1 MFSTF
6 LVFFRL
12 VRKKSSQYLS
22 TEFHFCNA
30 AIRNK
35 MVIVKNP
42 WNGTND
48 LYYLESVRNDATV
61 FPDISKENISAKIP
75 TRCFSGTLPHSLT
88 RTCSLFWG
96 WLPFSGN
103 KGRIWEFVP
112 QKHWLTF
119 EKVLF
124 FYLIRGRKMHPFYS
138 TNLNWWWSLERSKCL
153 FSF

>member
-1 MFSTF
+1 MKWYKW
-6 LVFFRL
+6 L
-12 VRKKSSQYLS
+12 
-22 TEFHFCNA
+22 
-30 AIRNK
+30 
-35 MVIVKNP
+35 
-42 WNGTND
+42 D

-119 EKVLF
+119 EGVLL
-124 FYLIRGRKMHPFYS
+124 FYLIRGRKMHPFLFDQVYQES
-138 TNLNWWWSLERSKCL
+138 IYNLFFLFWTTLKPNVGTWLDRQTCFSK
-153 FSF
+153 

>member
-1 MFSTF
+1 MKWYKW
-6 LVFFRL
+6 L
-12 VRKKSSQYLS
+12 
-22 TEFHFCNA
+22 
-30 AIRNK
+30 
-35 MVIVKNP
+35 
-42 WNGTND
+42 D

-119 EKVLF
+119 EGVLF
-124 FYLIRGRKMHPFYS
+124 FYLIRGRKMHPFLFDQS
-138 TNLNWWWSLERSKCL
+138 QMIMIPREVKVPFQFLMLFNLLYW
-153 FSF
+153 FSSYVS